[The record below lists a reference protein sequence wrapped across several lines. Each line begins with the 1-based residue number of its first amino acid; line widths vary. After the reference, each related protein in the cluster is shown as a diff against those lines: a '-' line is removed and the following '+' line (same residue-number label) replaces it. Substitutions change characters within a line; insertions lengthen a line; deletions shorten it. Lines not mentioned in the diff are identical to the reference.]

1 MNYTRVAIAAVVA
14 WAVSV
19 VVGFVVNEVLLA
31 DVYAANQAVM
41 RPEAEIFRMLPIG
54 FVFLLLGFFTFAYM
68 YAKGYEG
75 GSGLMEGLRFGFCVG
90 VLITGFGLIWQYL
103 LYPITGTMAMSIIID
118 QLFESTLYGAIVGL
132 IYKPAAH
139 AVRRPA
145 TV

>member
-1 MNYTRVAIAAVVA
+1 MNHTRVAMAAVITWV
-14 WAVSV
+14 VSL
-19 VVGFVVNEVLLA
+19 VVGFVVNNILLA
-31 DVYAANQAVM
+31 DIYAANQAVM
-41 RPEAEIFRMLPIG
+41 RPQAQMNGMLWIG
-54 FVFLLLGFFTFAYM
+54 FVFLLLAFFAFAYM

-75 GSGLMEGLRFGFCVG
+75 GSGLMEGMRFGFCVG
-90 VLITGFGLIWQYL
+90 ILITGFGLIWQYV
-103 LYPITGTMAMSIIID
+103 LYPITSAMAMSIIID